1 MTVAV
6 HDLGGNGP
14 HLVMVH
20 AAGVHGMVFRP
31 MARHLGGRFHCVAP
45 DLRGHGDTPV
55 PEGTELDFYGM
66 AADVLAAVDDLRLER
81 PYGFG
86 HSSGGTVLLLAEQT
100 RPGTFA
106 ALYCYEPVI
115 LAADPPLGRDPENWL
130 AAHTRM
136 RQATFPSRD
145 DALRHFQSRPI
156 LNTLDP
162 EVLRAYVDH
171 GLADAEGGGVRLKC
185 APEDEAAVYET
196 ATAHDA
202 WGRLPE
208 VACPVTVACGAD
220 SEVCPPPRASA
231 VAGRL
236 PQGRLEVFQGLGH
249 LAPLER
255 PVEVAAAVIRRLA

>member
-6 HDLGGNGP
+6 HDLGGAGAP
-14 HLVMVH
+14 LVLVH

-31 MARHLGGRFHCVAP
+31 LARHLGVRFHCLAP

-55 PEGTELDFYGM
+55 PPGSEVDFYGM
-66 AADVLAAVDDLRLER
+66 AADVLTALDDLGLER

-86 HSSGGTVLLLAEQT
+86 HSSGATVLLLAEQA

-106 ALYCYEPVI
+106 AMYCYEPVI
-115 LAADPPLGRDPENWL
+115 LAADPPLGRDRENWL
-130 AAHTRM
+130 AAQTRD
-136 RQATFPSRD
+136 RRATFPSREE
-145 DALRHFQSRPI
+145 ALRHFQSRPI

-162 EVLRAYVDH
+162 EALQAYVDH
-171 GLADAEGGGVRLKC
+171 GLEDDGGGGVRLKC
-185 APEDEAAVYET
+185 RPDDEATVYET

-231 VAGRL
+231 VAARL
-236 PQGRLEVFQGLGH
+236 PAGRLEVLQGVGH

-255 PVEVAAAVIRRLA
+255 PAEVAEAVIRRLT